1 MKKLLFYIS
10 TILVVA
16 YVIGSFFWTSA
27 ARRDATCSGIVVTV
41 ENPNDSIRFITDKFI
56 LSEMNRLG
64 FNVKGKR
71 LVNINEE
78 QIEHTFNKQYYVEHV
93 QCYTNSD
100 NSLCIDLEPIQP
112 VMRVFDGNQSYYINR
127 AGKHVPAN
135 EGFFLDVPV
144 VSGHFSKRFQPT
156 QLLPLID
163 FLSSHPEADEMV
175 SAINA
180 ANPRNVYIIPQMAG
194 ITVNLGDLTDLDK
207 KFAKLKR
214 FYQEVLPVK
223 GWDFYDTI
231 TLKWHGQI
239 VASKRINTPR
249 LKIQQDV
256 SLGHEES
263 PDPLV
268 SVAVSEGSDTT
279 RKHTITP
286 KQP

>member
-1 MKKLLFYIS
+1 
-10 TILVVA
+10 
-16 YVIGSFFWTSA
+16 
-27 ARRDATCSGIVVTV
+27 
-41 ENPNDSIRFITDKFI
+41 
-56 LSEMNRLG
+56 
-64 FNVKGKR
+64 
-71 LVNINEE
+71 
-78 QIEHTFNKQYYVEHV
+78 
-93 QCYTNSD
+93 
-100 NSLCIDLEPIQP
+100 
-112 VMRVFDGNQSYYINR
+112 MRVFDGNQSYYINR

-163 FLSSHPEADEMV
+163 YLSSHPEADEMV

-239 VASKRINTPR
+239 VASKRVNTPR

-268 SVAVSEGSDTT
+268 SVAVSEVSDTT